1 MSEARR
7 RVVLAPAA
15 PRGTLRAQPGLR
27 WLDQLWSY
35 LPLLLL
41 ALLAAGTYW
50 LVKHTPVPEGPQA
63 ELPARHEPDYQM
75 NRFSVQH
82 FTSSGRPRTL
92 LEGRELRHYPDT
104 DTLEID
110 EVRMRS
116 VDEQGRVTL
125 ATARRALSNA
135 EGTEIRLMGSA
146 HVVREAAGPQDEAA
160 NRRLEFSGEFLH
172 IFTEE
177 ERVESHLPV
186 TLRQGDMEVRG
197 ASLRYSHREQLLEL
211 KGAVRGMLPP
221 QR

>member
-1 MSEARR
+1 MSGRSE

-15 PRGTLRAQPGLR
+15 PRSGAPTGSEMR
-27 WLDQLWSY
+27 WRDQLWSY
-35 LPLLLL
+35 LPLLVL
-41 ALLAAGTYW
+41 ALLAGATWW
-50 LVKHTPVPEGPQA
+50 LVKHTPVPDGPRA
-63 ELPARHEPDYQM
+63 ELPIRHEPDYVM

-82 FTSSGRPRTL
+82 FTAAGRPRNV

-125 ATARRALSNA
+125 ATADRALSSA
-135 EGTEIRLMGSA
+135 DGSEVQLFGGA
-146 HVVREAAGPQDEAA
+146 RVVREAHGAQDVAQ
-160 NRRLEFSGEFLH
+160 NRRMEFSGEYLH
-172 IFTEE
+172 VYTEQ

-197 ASLRYSHREQLLEL
+197 ASLRYDHRKQVLEL
-211 KGAVRGMLPP
+211 KGAVRGTLPP